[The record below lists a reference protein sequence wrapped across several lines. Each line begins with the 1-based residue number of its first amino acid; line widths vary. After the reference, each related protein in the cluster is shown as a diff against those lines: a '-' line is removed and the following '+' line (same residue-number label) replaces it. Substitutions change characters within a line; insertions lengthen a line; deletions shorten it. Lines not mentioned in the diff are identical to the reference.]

1 MPDFP
6 HFIFKTY
13 NLSPRQVGGGP
24 GGRGAGRGKAAAAAS
39 GPAPAVEAGYQ
50 SDEEDTA
57 VPMSYD
63 EKRQVSGVIS
73 VTENYADMPKLGV
86 SELSF

>member
-1 MPDFP
+1 M
-6 HFIFKTY
+6 
-13 NLSPRQVGGGP
+13 
-24 GGRGAGRGKAAAAAS
+24 
-39 GPAPAVEAGYQ
+39 EAGYQ

-73 VTENYADMPKLGV
+73 VTENYADMPKLRRFNDVRNIFNIFV
-86 SELSF
+86 SENNIGDTK

>member
-1 MPDFP
+1 M
-6 HFIFKTY
+6 
-13 NLSPRQVGGGP
+13 
-24 GGRGAGRGKAAAAAS
+24 
-39 GPAPAVEAGYQ
+39 EAGYQ

-73 VTENYADMPKLGV
+73 VTENYADMPKLRGFNDVRNIFNIFV
-86 SELSF
+86 SENNIGDTK

>member
-1 MPDFP
+1 M
-6 HFIFKTY
+6 
-13 NLSPRQVGGGP
+13 
-24 GGRGAGRGKAAAAAS
+24 
-39 GPAPAVEAGYQ
+39 EAGYQ

-73 VTENYADMPKLGV
+73 VTENYADMPKLRGFNDVRNIFNIFV
-86 SELSF
+86 SENKIGYTK